1 MSVVINLPADGYV
14 LYLYCLAD
22 SRRKRRDVGDDGD
35 NGDDGDDGDNGDKG
49 DNGNDGGIISF
60 KRAIF

>member
-14 LYLYCLAD
+14 LCLYRLAD

-35 NGDDGDDGDNGDKG
+35 NDDDGDDGDNG
-49 DNGNDGGIISF
+49 DNGNDGGIISL
-60 KRAIF
+60 K